1 LGVKED
7 VSANLNLKKISR
19 IMTRLD
25 SSVEIGKETL
35 AILRSCFGQ
44 IIILHIVYVALG
56 LIVFGPLTGLIGHL
70 FLEVSGNSVMADID
84 ILFFLLSPLGMAA
97 SVIFGSV
104 LVTIFAFE
112 QASIITICAGSL
124 KGYKIAPI
132 QILFATVRRVQTLFS
147 FAIHLIARLLLLSVP
162 FLAVAGAI
170 GWYIL
175 RDHDINYYL
184 SVKPPAFIAAAAI
197 IGCVLLV
204 MMVIIVQKLI
214 SWSLSLPLIL
224 FNGTPTSTS
233 FNQSR
238 ELISGHRITVL
249 SSFILWTLITFVLSF
264 FVLTGIQFLSANLI
278 RFFSDSLSFMVLLLG
293 ILATILTIANLLIT
307 TITVGGFGGLLAV
320 LCKQFNIKIS
330 TDLFETLQTSEQ
342 HNIKMPSIT
351 AALVCST
358 LISIGVGIWLL
369 QGIQTNDNV
378 EIIAHRGA
386 AGKAPEN
393 TMAAIRQ
400 AIVDDTDWV
409 EIDVQ
414 ETSDGEIIVTHDSDF
429 MKLAGVSEKVWE
441 LSLEE
446 VKKIDVGSWFS
457 AEFSNER
464 VPTLKEILEEVR
476 GKANVFIE
484 LKYYGHDQQLEQ
496 KVVDIVENADMV
508 DTIAIMSLKHDGI
521 QKVRSL
527 RPDWNIGLL
536 SATAI
541 GNLTTLDVDFL
552 AVNSAMAT
560 ASFIKGAHS
569 AGKEV
574 LVWTIND
581 RFSMSRF
588 MSLGVDGIIT
598 DEPELARTVLAE
610 RAELSSVERLLL
622 HTAIILD
629 QPFPEKRYR
638 DNSP

>member
-1 LGVKED
+1 
-7 VSANLNLKKISR
+7 
-19 IMTRLD
+19 
-25 SSVEIGKETL
+25 
-35 AILRSCFGQ
+35 
-44 IIILHIVYVALG
+44 
-56 LIVFGPLTGLIGHL
+56 
-70 FLEVSGNSVMADID
+70 
-84 ILFFLLSPLGMAA
+84 
-97 SVIFGSV
+97 
-104 LVTIFAFE
+104 
-112 QASIITICAGSL
+112 
-124 KGYKIAPI
+124 
-132 QILFATVRRVQTLFS
+132 
-147 FAIHLIARLLLLSVP
+147 
-162 FLAVAGAI
+162 
-170 GWYIL
+170 
-175 RDHDINYYL
+175 
-184 SVKPPAFIAAAAI
+184 
-197 IGCVLLV
+197 
-204 MMVIIVQKLI
+204 
-214 SWSLSLPLIL
+214 
-224 FNGTPTSTS
+224 
-233 FNQSR
+233 
-238 ELISGHRITVL
+238 
-249 SSFILWTLITFVLSF
+249 
-264 FVLTGIQFLSANLI
+264 
-278 RFFSDSLSFMVLLLG
+278 
-293 ILATILTIANLLIT
+293 
-307 TITVGGFGGLLAV
+307 
-320 LCKQFNIKIS
+320 
-330 TDLFETLQTSEQ
+330 
-342 HNIKMPSIT
+342 
-351 AALVCST
+351 
-358 LISIGVGIWLL
+358 
-369 QGIQTNDNV
+369 
-378 EIIAHRGA
+378 
-386 AGKAPEN
+386 
-393 TMAAIRQ
+393 
-400 AIVDDTDWV
+400 
-409 EIDVQ
+409 
-414 ETSDGEIIVTHDSDF
+414 
-429 MKLAGVSEKVWE
+429 VSEKVWE